1 MVKLQV
7 KNCKLK
13 NLPLV
18 RTVAIDF
25 HCSGYGNK
33 NEWKAY
39 LVFKFLV
46 SILYTKYK
54 KRLSKNHTI

>member
-1 MVKLQV
+1 MVKSQV

-39 LVFKFLV
+39 LVFK
-46 SILYTKYK
+46 
-54 KRLSKNHTI
+54 